1 MLTLT
6 NKQYDRAKWLV
17 QIAFPAFSTFY
28 LTLGQIWGLPS
39 PDKVVG
45 TLAALAT
52 FGGVILGVNSKK
64 YNASSEIETN
74 SDISS
79 TGLDPNSVK
88 YDSDLYEIYKNSFD
102 PPSDGPLFGGN

>member
-52 FGGVILGVNSKK
+52 FGGIILGVNSKK
-64 YNASSEIETN
+64 YNSS
-74 SDISS
+74 SDVEVLSEPSS
-79 TGLDPNSVK
+79 TWLDPNSAD
-88 YDSDLYEIYKNSFD
+88 YDSDLYDIYKTSFD
-102 PPSDGPLFGGN
+102 SPEDGPLFGGN